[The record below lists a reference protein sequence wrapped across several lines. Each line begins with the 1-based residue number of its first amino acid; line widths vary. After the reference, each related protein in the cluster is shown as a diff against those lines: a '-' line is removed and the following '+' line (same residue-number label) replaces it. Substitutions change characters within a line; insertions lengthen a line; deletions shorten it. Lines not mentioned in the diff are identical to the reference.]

1 MMKMNILK
9 NGFQALIIM
18 SLMVACSLGD
28 VLEPSDGVSMALME
42 TVDTVVALPGDT
54 ISFKFIASTN
64 GAALR
69 RIEIVEKSH
78 DFNELKDSIRFALV
92 DETLE
97 LTVDEEGYLSRP
109 VSSVMMIYPVIVP
122 NDKAIVGEVLS
133 MTFKAYNDKGKSGS
147 IKSSF
152 KIVNY
157 VRNTSWLWLYKL
169 AGKIQG
175 GMFFNPAK
183 YKAYSNSSFGTHK
196 DEIDVAAYTA
206 SDGKHYFLNPAHKE
220 TQALYVADGMN
231 YDASTMRATKFN
243 PLDNVNFD
251 LVGDTELE
259 QMDFSKA
266 VDKIEVTTGSVI
278 GFENQDG
285 RRGIMNVKIS
295 SSIYPTLQCKFQAVA
310 KKQE

>member
-1 MMKMNILK
+1 MMKMNIFK
-9 NGFQALIIM
+9 NGCLVLIII
-18 SLMVACSLGD
+18 SLMIACSLGD
-28 VLEPSDGVSMALME
+28 VLEPSDGVNMALME

-64 GAALR
+64 GATLR
-69 RIEIVEKSH
+69 RIEIAEKSH

-109 VSSVMMIYPVIVP
+109 VSTVMLIYPVIVP
-122 NDKAIVGEVLS
+122 NDKEIVGEVLS

-157 VRNTSWLWLYKL
+157 IRNTSWLWLYKL
-169 AGKIQG
+169 AGKTQG
-175 GMFFNPAK
+175 SMFFNPAK
-183 YKAYSNSSFGTHK
+183 YKTYSNSNYVTHK

-206 SDGKHYFLNPAHKE
+206 GDGKHYFLNPANEE
-220 TQALYVADGMN
+220 TQNLFVADGMD
-231 YDASTMRATKFN
+231 YDASTMRTTKFILLN
-243 PLDNVNFD
+243 DVNFN
-251 LVGDTELE
+251 LAGDSELE

-266 VDKIEVTTGSVI
+266 VDKVEVTTGSVI

-285 RRGIMNVKIS
+285 RRGILNVKIS
-295 SSIYPTLQCKFQAVA
+295 SSIYPTIQCKFQAIA
-310 KKQE
+310 KKQ

>member
-9 NGFQALIIM
+9 NGFQALIIV
-18 SLMVACSLGD
+18 SLMAACSLGE
-28 VLEPSDGVSMALME
+28 VLEPSDGVNMALME
-42 TVDTVVALPGDT
+42 TVDTVVAIPGDT

-64 GAALR
+64 GATLR

-78 DFNELKDSIRFALV
+78 NFNELKDSIRFALV

-97 LTVDEEGYLSRP
+97 LTVNEEGYLSRP
-109 VSSVMMIYPVIVP
+109 VSTVMMIYPVIVP

-133 MTFKAYNDKGKSGS
+133 MTFKAHNDKGKSGS

-157 VRNTSWLWLYKL
+157 IRNTSWLWLYKL

-175 GMFFNPAK
+175 SMFFNPAK
-183 YKAYSNSSFGTHK
+183 YKVYSNSSFGTHK

-206 SDGKHYFLNPAHKE
+206 NDGKHYFLNPADKE
-220 TQALYVADGMN
+220 TQTLFVTDGME
-231 YDASTMRATKFN
+231 YDASTMRTTKFIS
-243 PLDNVNFD
+243 LDHVNFD
-251 LVGDTELE
+251 LAGDTELE

-266 VDKIEVTTGSVI
+266 VNKIEVITGSVV

-295 SSIYPTLQCKFQAVA
+295 SSIYPTIQCKFQAVA
-310 KKQE
+310 KKQ

>member
-9 NGFQALIIM
+9 KGFQALIVM

-64 GAALR
+64 EATLR
-69 RIEIVEKSH
+69 RIKIVEKSH

-109 VSSVMMIYPVIVP
+109 VSTVMMIYPVIVP

-175 GMFFNPAK
+175 SMFFNPAK

-231 YDASTMRATKFN
+231 YDASTMRATKFI

-266 VDKIEVTTGSVI
+266 VDKIEVT
-278 GFENQDG
+278 
-285 RRGIMNVKIS
+285 
-295 SSIYPTLQCKFQAVA
+295 
-310 KKQE
+310 

>member
-157 VRNTSWLWLYKL
+157 AVSGLTR
-169 AGKIQG
+169 
-175 GMFFNPAK
+175 
-183 YKAYSNSSFGTHK
+183 
-196 DEIDVAAYTA
+196 
-206 SDGKHYFLNPAHKE
+206 
-220 TQALYVADGMN
+220 
-231 YDASTMRATKFN
+231 TK
-243 PLDNVNFD
+243 
-251 LVGDTELE
+251 
-259 QMDFSKA
+259 
-266 VDKIEVTTGSVI
+266 
-278 GFENQDG
+278 
-285 RRGIMNVKIS
+285 
-295 SSIYPTLQCKFQAVA
+295 
-310 KKQE
+310 

>member
-1 MMKMNILK
+1 MMNMNILK
-9 NGFQALIIM
+9 NGCLVLIII
-18 SLMVACSLGD
+18 SLMIACSLGD
-28 VLEPSDGVSMALME
+28 VLEPSDGVNMALME

-64 GAALR
+64 GATLR
-69 RIEIVEKSH
+69 RIEIAEKSH

-109 VSSVMMIYPVIVP
+109 VSSVMLIYPVIVP
-122 NDKAIVGEVLS
+122 NDKEIVGEVLS

-157 VRNTSWLWLYKL
+157 IRNTSWLWLYKL
-169 AGKIQG
+169 AGKTQG
-175 GMFFNPAK
+175 SMFFNPAK
-183 YKAYSNSSFGTHK
+183 YKTYSNSNYVTHK

-206 SDGKHYFLNPAHKE
+206 GDGKHYFLNPANEE
-220 TQALYVADGMN
+220 TQNLFVTDGMD
-231 YDASTMRATKFN
+231 YDASTMRTTKFILLN
-243 PLDNVNFD
+243 DVNFN
-251 LVGDTELE
+251 LAGDSELE

-266 VDKIEVTTGSVI
+266 VDKVEVTTGSVI

-285 RRGIMNVKIS
+285 RRGILNVKIS
-295 SSIYPTLQCKFQAVA
+295 SSIYPTIQCKFQAIA
-310 KKQE
+310 KKQ

>member
-1 MMKMNILK
+1 MMKTNILK
-9 NGFQALIIM
+9 NGLWVLVII
-18 SLMVACSLGD
+18 SLFAACSLND
-28 VLEPSDGVSMALME
+28 VLEPSDGVNMALME

-64 GAALR
+64 GATLR

-97 LTVDEEGYLSRP
+97 LTLDEEGNLSRP
-109 VSSVMMIYPVIVP
+109 VSTAMLIYPVIVP
-122 NDKAIVGEVLS
+122 NDKSIVGEILS

-147 IKSSF
+147 IKSCF

-169 AGKIQG
+169 AGKTQG
-175 GMFFNPAK
+175 SMFFNPAK
-183 YKAYSNSSFGTHK
+183 YKAYSNSSYVKNK

-206 SDGKHYFLNPAHKE
+206 NDGKHYFLNPASEE
-220 TQALYVADGMN
+220 TQALFVADGMA
-231 YDASTMRATKFN
+231 YDASTMRTTKFIQ
-243 PLDNVNFD
+243 LDDVNFD
-251 LVGDTELE
+251 LAGDAELE
-259 QMDFSKA
+259 RMDFSNPQNK
-266 VDKIEVTTGSVI
+266 VEVTTGSVI

-285 RRGIMNVKIS
+285 RRGILNVKIS
-295 SSIYPTLQCKFQAVA
+295 SSIYPTIQCKFQAVA
-310 KKQE
+310 KKQ

>member
-9 NGFQALIIM
+9 NGFQALIIV
-18 SLMVACSLGD
+18 SLMAACSLGD
-28 VLEPSDGVSMALME
+28 VLEPSDGVNMALME

-64 GAALR
+64 GATLR

-109 VSSVMMIYPVIVP
+109 VSTVMMIYPVIVP
-122 NDKAIVGEVLS
+122 NDKAIVGEILS

-175 GMFFNPAK
+175 SMFFNPAK
-183 YKAYSNSSFGTHK
+183 YKVYSNSSFETHK

-206 SDGKHYFLNPAHKE
+206 SDGKHYFMNPADKE
-220 TQALYVADGMN
+220 TQTLFVADGME
-231 YDASTMRATKFN
+231 YDASTMRTTKFI
-243 PLDNVNFD
+243 PLDHVNFD
-251 LVGDTELE
+251 LAGDTELE

-266 VDKIEVTTGSVI
+266 VNKIEVITGSVI

-295 SSIYPTLQCKFQAVA
+295 SSIYPTIQCKFQAVA
-310 KKQE
+310 KQQ

>member
-1 MMKMNILK
+1 MMKMNIFK
-9 NGFQALIIM
+9 NGCLVLIII
-18 SLMVACSLGD
+18 SLMIACSLGD
-28 VLEPSDGVSMALME
+28 VLEPSDGVNMALME

-64 GAALR
+64 GATLR
-69 RIEIVEKSH
+69 RIEIAEKSH

-109 VSSVMMIYPVIVP
+109 VSTVMLIYPVIVP
-122 NDKAIVGEVLS
+122 KDKEIVGEVLS

-157 VRNTSWLWLYKL
+157 IRNTSWLWLYKL
-169 AGKIQG
+169 AGKTQG
-175 GMFFNPAK
+175 SMFFNPAK
-183 YKAYSNSSFGTHK
+183 YKTYSNSNYVTHK

-206 SDGKHYFLNPAHKE
+206 GDGKHYFLNPANEE
-220 TQALYVADGMN
+220 TQNLFVTDGVD
-231 YDASTMRATKFN
+231 YDASTMRTTKFILLN
-243 PLDNVNFD
+243 DVNFN
-251 LVGDTELE
+251 LAGDSELE

-266 VDKIEVTTGSVI
+266 VDKVEVTTGSVI

-285 RRGIMNVKIS
+285 RRGILNVKIS
-295 SSIYPTLQCKFQAVA
+295 SSIYPTIQCKFQAIA
-310 KKQE
+310 KKQ

>member
-9 NGFQALIIM
+9 NGCLVLIII
-18 SLMVACSLGD
+18 SLMIACPLGD
-28 VLEPSDGVSMALME
+28 VLEPSDGVNMALME

-64 GAALR
+64 GATLR
-69 RIEIVEKSH
+69 RIEIAEKSH

-109 VSSVMMIYPVIVP
+109 VSSVMLIYPVIVP
-122 NDKAIVGEVLS
+122 NDKEIVGEVLS

-157 VRNTSWLWLYKL
+157 IRNTSWLWLYKL
-169 AGKIQG
+169 AGKTQG
-175 GMFFNPAK
+175 SMFFNPAK
-183 YKAYSNSSFGTHK
+183 YKTYSNSNYVTHK

-206 SDGKHYFLNPAHKE
+206 GDGKHYFLNPANEE
-220 TQALYVADGMN
+220 TQNLFVTDGMD
-231 YDASTMRATKFN
+231 YDASTMRTTKFILLN
-243 PLDNVNFD
+243 DVNFN
-251 LVGDTELE
+251 LAGDSELE

-266 VDKIEVTTGSVI
+266 VDKVEVTTGSVI

-285 RRGIMNVKIS
+285 RRGILNVKIS
-295 SSIYPTLQCKFQAVA
+295 SSIYPTIQCKFQAIA
-310 KKQE
+310 KKQ